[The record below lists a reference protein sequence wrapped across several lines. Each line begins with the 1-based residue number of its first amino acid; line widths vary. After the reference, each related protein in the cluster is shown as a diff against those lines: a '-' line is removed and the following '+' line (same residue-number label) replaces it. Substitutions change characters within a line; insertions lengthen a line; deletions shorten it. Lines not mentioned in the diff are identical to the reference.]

1 MRHIGKFQ
9 SNKKKCSSQLSLEV
23 VQANKDFMFGE
34 LPLERNS
41 IILTDP
47 EFFKSL
53 SHKIYN

>member
-47 EFFKSL
+47 EF
-53 SHKIYN
+53 